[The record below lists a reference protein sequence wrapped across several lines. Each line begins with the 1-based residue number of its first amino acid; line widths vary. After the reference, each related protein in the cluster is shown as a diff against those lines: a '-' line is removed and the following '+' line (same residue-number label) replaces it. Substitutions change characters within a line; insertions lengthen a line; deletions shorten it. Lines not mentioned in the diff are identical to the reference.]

1 MNPDHHTAFWLL
13 ITSAL
18 LLLFSWGSWE
28 VYLSVTTTHEQ
39 RVCLEAQRRMLR
51 FCKNPTQ
58 RNYTAAW
65 NFIDDNEVA
74 FANLDWNIVNRFS
87 RMGAVGNFSTEVA
100 P

>member
-1 MNPDHHTAFWLL
+1 MNLDHYTTVRLL

-18 LLLFSWGSWE
+18 LILFCWGSWE

-39 RVCLEAQRRMLR
+39 RVRIEAQRRMLR

-58 RNYTAAW
+58 RNYTTAW
-65 NFIDDNEVA
+65 DFIDDNEVA
-74 FANLDWNIVNRFS
+74 FADLDWNIVQRFS
-87 RMGAVGNFSTEVA
+87 RMGAAGNFSTEVA